1 MSNFLAPVDGPIH
14 QLFLHLLGEDV
25 DPATLPRFP
34 ARELAGNVSRDM
46 GLECIEELPYCRKT
60 IGNSS
65 MILISHFLIHLRQ
78 TSLPSAGLSVPV
90 LQQVPAP
97 GQLLTHGT
105 REGREGRECGTKGM
119 VQIDKTGGFNLI
131 QLSNSGT

>member
-1 MSNFLAPVDGPIH
+1 MYRRTTVLS
-14 QLFLHLLGEDV
+14 
-25 DPATLPRFP
+25 
-34 ARELAGNVSRDM
+34 
-46 GLECIEELPYCRKT
+46 KK

-65 MILISHFLIHLRQ
+65 MILISHFL
-78 TSLPSAGLSVPV
+78 SLPSAGLSVPV

-105 REGREGRECGTKGM
+105 REGREGRECSTEGM
-119 VQIDKTGGFNLI
+119 VQSDKTGGFNLI